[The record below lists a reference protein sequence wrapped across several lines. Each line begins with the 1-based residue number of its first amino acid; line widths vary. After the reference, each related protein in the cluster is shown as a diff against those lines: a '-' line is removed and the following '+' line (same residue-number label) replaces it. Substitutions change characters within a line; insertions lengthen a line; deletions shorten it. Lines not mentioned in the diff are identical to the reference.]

1 MFNLTDE
8 ILEAAKLLK
17 QEQQLMGSP
26 EAIASIISDWLCEQL
41 QDLEWHYQN
50 SSILKK
56 KVFYLELNTEK
67 LAA

>member
-8 ILEAAKLLK
+8 ILEAAKLIK
-17 QEQQLMGSP
+17 QEQQLIGSP
-26 EAIASIISDWLCEQL
+26 EAIASVIFDWLCEQL
-41 QDLEWHYQN
+41 EDLEWHYQN

-56 KVFYLELNTEK
+56 KVFNLELNTEK

>member
-8 ILEAAKLLK
+8 ILEAAKRIK

-26 EAIASIISDWLCEQL
+26 EAIASLISDWLCEQL

-56 KVFYLELNTEK
+56 KVFNLELNTEK